1 MLNYTRLMA
10 LEPTKYGQMTN
21 FAGQLIEFYEHPTR
35 GDEHPVIAVCHD
47 MKLAATTDFYELDD
61 MIADHGEYQPWFND
75 GQLFHGI

>member
-1 MLNYTRLMA
+1 MLNYTKLMA
-10 LEPTKYGQMTN
+10 LEPTKYGQMIN
-21 FAGQLIEFYEHPTR
+21 DAGQLIEFYEHPTR
-35 GDEHPVIAVCHD
+35 GDEHPVIAVCHE